1 MILHGLQKRHQ
12 RTCGHSPTSTDCRL
26 DVLVVLKKCSHGL
39 VKKPS
44 DSAAIWHYQNQCSLL
59 LTPSKS
65 EVCPSVHH
73 KIWSSLPAAM
83 RVSWKKRFA
92 IEKKCAQIAMEKT
105 WDGLWKPVYPNFA
118 IDSWDA
124 QFRKPRSCN
133 HWKTPPR
140 YVVKHL
146 GGKFLHRDTPVLRV
160 EDLGTHT
167 QRIP

>member
-1 MILHGLQKRHQ
+1 
-12 RTCGHSPTSTDCRL
+12 
-26 DVLVVLKKCSHGL
+26 
-39 VKKPS
+39 
-44 DSAAIWHYQNQCSLL
+44 
-59 LTPSKS
+59 
-65 EVCPSVHH
+65 
-73 KIWSSLPAAM
+73 
-83 RVSWKKRFA
+83 
-92 IEKKCAQIAMEKT
+92 MEKT

-133 HWKTPPR
+133 HWKNHRPG

-167 QRIP
+167 QHTTDPLRRDSGTMDSVPQESWPFYSNPRVNGFHRISVIFVF